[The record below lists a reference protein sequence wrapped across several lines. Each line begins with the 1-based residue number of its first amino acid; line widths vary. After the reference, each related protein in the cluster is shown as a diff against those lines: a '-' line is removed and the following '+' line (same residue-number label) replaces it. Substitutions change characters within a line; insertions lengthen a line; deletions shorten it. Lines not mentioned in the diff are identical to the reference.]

1 MKHGQT
7 KRKRKTKKKNNKSK
21 KTLIIVIVSILL
33 AICLFLGGGF
43 VTWKFFIKQEDNSK
57 AHSQVSTDSVGTN
70 EKIAIRTEAG
80 QDPVYINAIPGMARN
95 PYDDNNFY
103 TNKNGFIEYK
113 HDGKNISTVGIDVSY
128 AQGDIDWAKVKK
140 AGVDF
145 AMIRCGGRGYGT
157 KGILYTDEKF
167 KQNIEGATSAGI
179 KVGVYFYSQAI
190 TAKEAKE
197 EADYTLK
204 LIKDYNIQYP
214 VAYDWEHY
222 ENEEARTDEL
232 DRETLTNCAKA
243 YCSEIEKSGYTPV
256 IYANRSLLYYEY
268 DLAKINNY
276 EVWLASYEDLPD
288 YYYEFGMWQYSTD
301 GTINGIEGTV
311 DLNVCMYKYWLEII
325 MERITSFSVDHNKL
339 EPGVYISRIDGDITT
354 YDLRFIKP
362 NTPPFLDI
370 NAMHTIEHLFATYAR
385 NGKLKDNVIYFGPM
399 GCCTGFYLLMRD
411 TSNEDALAY
420 IKEVMKDCM
429 NHQGKIPGTDKIECG
444 NYLAHDAE
452 KAHNSLVEYYNVIKD
467 LTTEN
472 LYY

>member
-1 MKHGQT
+1 MFADFYDSLTDNVEYEKRADYIVNVLEKNFNHDLGLTLDLACGTGTMTMLLKEKGIDVYGVDGSYDMLTVAQQKTMEKGLNILYLCQRMESLDLYGTIDTCICTLDSLNHIVDEKVFTKAIERVSLFMNKGGYFLFDLNTLYKH
-7 KRKRKTKKKNNKSK
+7 RKVLANNSFVFETDEVFLAWQN
-21 KTLIIVIVSILL
+21 TLQENDIVDIDLD
-33 AICLFLGGGF
+33 
-43 VTWKFFIKQEDNSK
+43 FFIKEEDNSK
-57 AHSQVSTDSVGTN
+57 AHSKVSTDSVGTN

-80 QDPVYINAIPGMARN
+80 QDPVYINAIPGLSRN

-113 HDGKNISTVGIDVSY
+113 HNGKNISTVGIDVSY
-128 AQGDIDWAKVKK
+128 AQGDIDWTKVKN

-222 ENEEARTDEL
+222 ENEDARTDEL
-232 DRETLTNCAKA
+232 DRETLTNCAKT
-243 YCSEIEKSGYTPV
+243 YCSEIEKSGYIPV

-268 DLAKINNY
+268 NLAKINNY

-301 GTINGIEGTV
+301 GTIDGIEGTV
-311 DLNVCMYKYWLEII
+311 DLNVCMYKY
-325 MERITSFSVDHNKL
+325 
-339 EPGVYISRIDGDITT
+339 
-354 YDLRFIKP
+354 
-362 NTPPFLDI
+362 
-370 NAMHTIEHLFATYAR
+370 
-385 NGKLKDNVIYFGPM
+385 
-399 GCCTGFYLLMRD
+399 
-411 TSNEDALAY
+411 
-420 IKEVMKDCM
+420 
-429 NHQGKIPGTDKIECG
+429 
-444 NYLAHDAE
+444 
-452 KAHNSLVEYYNVIKD
+452 
-467 LTTEN
+467 
-472 LYY
+472 

>member
-7 KRKRKTKKKNNKSK
+7 KKKRKTKKKNNKSK

-204 LIKDYNIQYP
+204 LIKDYNSTLWHMTGNITKMKKP
-214 VAYDWEHY
+214 
-222 ENEEARTDEL
+222 EL
-232 DRETLTNCAKA
+232 MNWT
-243 YCSEIEKSGYTPV
+243 EK
-256 IYANRSLLYYEY
+256 
-268 DLAKINNY
+268 
-276 EVWLASYEDLPD
+276 
-288 YYYEFGMWQYSTD
+288 
-301 GTINGIEGTV
+301 
-311 DLNVCMYKYWLEII
+311 
-325 MERITSFSVDHNKL
+325 H
-339 EPGVYISRIDGDITT
+339 
-354 YDLRFIKP
+354 
-362 NTPPFLDI
+362 
-370 NAMHTIEHLFATYAR
+370 
-385 NGKLKDNVIYFGPM
+385 
-399 GCCTGFYLLMRD
+399 
-411 TSNEDALAY
+411 
-420 IKEVMKDCM
+420 
-429 NHQGKIPGTDKIECG
+429 
-444 NYLAHDAE
+444 
-452 KAHNSLVEYYNVIKD
+452 
-467 LTTEN
+467 
-472 LYY
+472 

>member
-1 MKHGQT
+1 MFADFYDSLTDNVEYEKRADYIVNVLEKNFNHDLGLTLDLACGTGTMTMMLKEKGIDVYGVDGSYDMLTVAQQKTMEKGLNILYLCQRMESLDLYGTIDTCICTLDSLNHIVDEKVFTKAIERVSLFMNKGGYFLFDLNTIYKH
-7 KRKRKTKKKNNKSK
+7 RKVLANNSFVFETDEVFLAWQN
-21 KTLIIVIVSILL
+21 TLQENDIVDIDLD
-33 AICLFLGGGF
+33 
-43 VTWKFFIKQEDNSK
+43 FFIKEEDNSK

-80 QDPVYINAIPGMARN
+80 QDPVYINAIPGLSRN
-95 PYDDNNFY
+95 PYDDDNFY

-113 HDGKNISTVGIDVSY
+113 HNGKNISTVGIDVSY
-128 AQGDIDWAKVKK
+128 AQGDIDWTKVKN

-232 DRETLTNCAKA
+232 DRETLTNCAKT
-243 YCSEIEKSGYTPV
+243 YCSEIEKSGYIPV

-301 GTINGIEGTV
+301 GTIDGIEGTV
-311 DLNVCMYKYWLEII
+311 DLNVCMYKY
-325 MERITSFSVDHNKL
+325 
-339 EPGVYISRIDGDITT
+339 
-354 YDLRFIKP
+354 
-362 NTPPFLDI
+362 
-370 NAMHTIEHLFATYAR
+370 
-385 NGKLKDNVIYFGPM
+385 
-399 GCCTGFYLLMRD
+399 
-411 TSNEDALAY
+411 
-420 IKEVMKDCM
+420 
-429 NHQGKIPGTDKIECG
+429 
-444 NYLAHDAE
+444 
-452 KAHNSLVEYYNVIKD
+452 
-467 LTTEN
+467 
-472 LYY
+472 